1 MPENLALKRRII
13 MELDKLA
20 PEGTIIASN
29 SSSYGISEILDGVNL
44 RHKERTLSAHCCR
57 WSFLTWF

>member
-1 MPENLALKRRII
+1 VPENLALKRKII
-13 MELDKLA
+13 IQLDKFA

-44 RHKERTLSAHCCR
+44 RHKKRALSAHCCR
-57 WSFLTWF
+57 WPFLT